1 MNLGG
6 ETSPLRAELRDEA
19 KRAAA
24 CLLIDLALS
33 TEGTQEKAARRL
45 GVSHRTF
52 KRALA
57 DRRDLAWL
65 VPLPDWRGE

>member
-1 MNLGG
+1 MNRGG
-6 ETSPLRAELRDEA
+6 YSSSLRAELRDEA

-45 GVSHRTF
+45 GVSYRTF

-57 DRRDLAWL
+57 DRRVLAWL
-65 VPLPDWRGE
+65 VPLPRGQ

>member
-1 MNLGG
+1 MNVEGYA
-6 ETSPLRAELRDEA
+6 SPLRNDLRDPA
-19 KRAAA
+19 KREGA
-24 CLLIDLALS
+24 CVLIDLALS

-45 GVSHRTF
+45 GVSYRTF
-52 KRALA
+52 KRALS